1 MNYREDIQSS
11 RDSYEYLDHIQH
23 SIPREYCMSRC
34 IGACPSE
41 TPLLLGKV
49 REPGRRLAQSRESQD
64 PAGKGMILAGQRP
77 EVSVWTS
84 PRTGSLSQCLTG
96 RPFRVRPRLR
106 AVSTPR
112 HREGCARPSSLTG
125 ALRDHFAFCDAAILV
140 RWQCAAPHR
149 TAVGSRPDRDLRRV
163 NLELGCAGSEASIDF
178 FSRTRHTQFKPV
190 SQARQGPGPPGAF
203 SFQGVQ

>member
-1 MNYREDIQSS
+1 MTVQIAPFGR
-11 RDSYEYLDHIQH
+11 
-23 SIPREYCMSRC
+23 
-34 IGACPSE
+34 GACASYSYGLALRASSPKAESRE
-41 TPLLLGKV
+41 TAGS
-49 REPGRRLAQSRESQD
+49 ARESQD
-64 PAGKGMILAGQRP
+64 PTGEGMILAGQRP
-77 EVSVWTS
+77 WVSVWTN
-84 PRTGSLSQCLTG
+84 PRAASLSQWLTG

-203 SFQGVQ
+203 SFQGVL